1 MQMAD
6 QQIDRLTVGVGL
18 TNDEF
23 RTGIDEVIESIN
35 GMRQS
40 TEEAAEGMGA
50 SFASL
55 TSDVAGLALKFGGL
69 FLAIRGIEDVVGYF
83 KDLSSELAELS
94 FAGEYLG
101 QSSVALSRW
110 GEVARLAGGNAED
123 AVTAVRSLQSAI
135 FGLEFNGQMSQNLLM
150 LNRLRVAYTD
160 QNGKMLPLDQIA
172 MNAAKALEQQLP
184 GKAMEPMRVSWAAQ
198 IFGPGGLANA
208 VGGGVTEL
216 RKFYAESSKDQKG
229 ITQRLIDSQRSLQQD
244 ITRLSYE
251 VKSEASGIL
260 NQLTPE
266 IKKLIGV
273 IRDRLIPTIDEAITD
288 FEEWLHPG
296 KMVDD
301 IMSGKKD
308 LGSINPLTHPINF
321 FEAMGIGLGIRAGQF
336 HEWWEKNLKNFRAD
350 KLANI
355 RVPGQVTA
363 RIASDTN
370 LEALKLLHIEA
381 GGDAGDPTWSK
392 AVTAYSG
399 LREMP
404 GGVQGYVNSA
414 MATGN
419 TVPQMPKAPPAVVTP
434 HAARPASHTHPA
446 SGTAP
451 TASLGPRVAIGTVM
465 VNAPQ
470 AKDANGIAAAM
481 DRALQRKLLAAQA
494 DPGLA

>member
-1 MQMAD
+1 MAD

-216 RKFYAESSKDQKG
+216 RKFYTESAKDQKG
-229 ITQRLIDSQRSLQQD
+229 ITQRLIDSQRDLQQH
-244 ITRLSYE
+244 ITRMSYE
-251 VKSEASGIL
+251 LRSQAAGIL
-260 NQLTPE
+260 NDLTPA
-266 IKKLIGV
+266 INHLIDQ
-273 IRDRLIPTIDEAITD
+273 IQHHLIPAIHD
-288 FEEWLHPG
+288 LSQDIEDWLHPIKTITDAANG
-296 KMVDD
+296 PTGL
-301 IMSGKKD
+301 S
-308 LGSINPLTHPINF
+308 HPINDVAHF
-321 FEAMGIGLGIRAGQF
+321 GGWLGGLAADIRDKWLGYHKAQRESMVSGMSVPKSVEAQLPP
-336 HEWWEKNLKNFRAD
+336 NSSL
-350 KLANI
+350 
-355 RVPGQVTA
+355 T
-363 RIASDTN
+363 
-370 LEALKLLHIEA
+370 ALKLIHLEA
-381 GGDAGDPTWSK
+381 GGDAGDPDWSQALTVYKAMGMSKLSGDIFGTDAISSGKISTWFKPIGVDQSLIPLPQL
-392 AVTAYSG
+392 TTPTMP
-399 LREMP
+399 RPP
-404 GGVQGYVNSA
+404 GGPGA
-414 MATGN
+414 
-419 TVPQMPKAPPAVVTP
+419 AP
-434 HAARPASHTHPA
+434 
-446 SGTAP
+446 P
-451 TASLGPRVAIGTVM
+451 TASTAGPRVAIGTVM